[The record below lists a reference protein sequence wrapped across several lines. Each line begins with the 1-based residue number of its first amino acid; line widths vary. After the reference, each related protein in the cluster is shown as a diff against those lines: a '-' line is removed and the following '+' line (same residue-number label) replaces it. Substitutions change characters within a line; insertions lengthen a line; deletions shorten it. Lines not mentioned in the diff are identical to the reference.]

1 MMTTRKSFVYVV
13 DFNEYARDSGIIKN
27 SIKVFASLEGAQQ
40 WAHDQIKIQD
50 HDRVKKYNL
59 GYEINNPNWVISPR
73 VLIDINKYEINK

>member
-1 MMTTRKSFVYVV
+1 MTAKSNFVYVV
-13 DFNEYARDSGIIKN
+13 DLNKYARDSGIIKN
-27 SIKVFASLEGAQQ
+27 DIKVFASLENAQQ

-50 HDRVKKYNL
+50 HDRVKDYNL